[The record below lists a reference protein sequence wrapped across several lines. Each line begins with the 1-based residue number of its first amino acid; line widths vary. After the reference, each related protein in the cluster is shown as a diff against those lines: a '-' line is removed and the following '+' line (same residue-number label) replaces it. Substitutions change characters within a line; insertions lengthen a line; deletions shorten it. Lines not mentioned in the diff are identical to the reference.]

1 MKSFQAKYQKSP
13 LGVLRERLMNQWR
26 RNVCKSFLV
35 YLTQEHGSEW
45 IQQTERTGNTADLL
59 AGHECLWCTA
69 YASWWDWT
77 VGSRPFYW
85 RWLAAHRQAA
95 QDGYPPFIQSELPR
109 YNRPQPFERNA
120 DTRQKVK
127 EKLSAVRMKR
137 YIDKGEVKSLTSYFG
152 FPRETPT

>member
-1 MKSFQAKYQKSP
+1 MVQSGFNRQRSP
-13 LGVLRERLMNQWR
+13 VIQLISLRVM
-26 RNVCKSFLV
+26 NVCGA
-35 YLTQEHGSEW
+35 QHM
-45 IQQTERTGNTADLL
+45 L
-59 AGHECLWCTA
+59 AGGIGPLDLA
-69 YASWWDWT
+69 
-77 VGSRPFYW
+77 PFYW

-95 QDGYPPFIQSELPR
+95 RDGYPPFNQSELPR
-109 YNRPQPFERNA
+109 YNRPQPFEQNA